1 MPVAHRSRTAVLAAA
16 TVAALALAGCGET
29 TDDPADTIVRTT
41 TRIAEAAVIGVDRDT
56 TTSCALPSPLDAG
69 QPASGTR
76 TVVHTAGTAEV
87 PADPQ
92 RIVVLDL
99 AAMDAVCALGLW
111 ERVVG
116 TAFTPIE
123 PGYFDYLGTGIAE
136 LPSVGSGDVPD
147 LDLVA
152 GVAPDLILG
161 SSVDTDLRDRLGAIA
176 PTVTVGSDP
185 VFWRQQFLRVGDAL
199 GRRDAAQR
207 VLDDYL
213 AAAAETG
220 RELASSQTQASIV
233 RFTGDGPVVEGTAS
247 FAGQV
252 MADAGADRPPAQR
265 FGVVDGRSSEPVDT
279 DDPAAADA
287 DVIFVRFDGEDGLA
301 DGTEYMRTDRWF
313 ELGAVSDRR
322 LFAVTDDV
330 WSTPGPVAARA
341 VLTDLKVALNGYSN

>member
-1 MPVAHRSRTAVLAAA
+1 MPVAHRSRTALAAA
-16 TVAALALAGCGET
+16 AVVVLALAGCGEA
-29 TDDPADTIVRTT
+29 TDDPADSIVRTT
-41 TRIAEAAVIGVDRDT
+41 TRIAGAAVVGVDRDT
-56 TTSCALPSPLDAG
+56 TTSCAQPSPLDAG
-69 QPASGTR
+69 QPATGTR
-76 TVVHTAGTAEV
+76 TVVHTAGTAQV

-116 TAFTPIE
+116 TAFTPTD
-123 PGYFDYLGTGIAE
+123 PAYFDYLGSGIAE
-136 LPSVGSGDVPD
+136 LPSVGGGDTPD

-152 GVAPDLILG
+152 QARPDLILG
-161 SSVDTDLRDRLGAIA
+161 SSVDSDLYGRLGAIA
-176 PTVTVGSDP
+176 PTVTVGADP
-185 VFWRQQFLRVGDAL
+185 VFWRQQFLRAGETL

-213 AAAAETG
+213 VAAAEVG
-220 RELASSQTQASIV
+220 RELVSSQTQASVV
-233 RFTGDGPVVEGTAS
+233 RFTGDEPVVEGTAS

-252 MADAGADRPPAQR
+252 LADAGVARPPAQR
-265 FGVVDGRSSEPVDT
+265 FGVVDGHPFLPLDT

-287 DVIFVRFDGEDGLA
+287 DVLFVRFDVDGGTA
-301 DGTEYMRTDRWF
+301 YGTEYMKTDQWLD
-313 ELGAVSDRR
+313 LGAVSDSR

>member
-16 TVAALALAGCGET
+16 TVATLALAGCADT
-29 TDDPADTIVRTT
+29 TDDPANDIVRTT
-41 TRIAEAAVIGVDRDT
+41 TSIAGAAVIGVDRDT
-56 TTSCALPSPLDAG
+56 ATSCALPAPLDAG
-69 QPASGTR
+69 QPPAGTR
-76 TVVHTAGTAEV
+76 TVIHTAGTTEV

-116 TAFTPIE
+116 TSFTPIE

-136 LPSVGSGDVPD
+136 LPSVGTGDVPD
-147 LDLVA
+147 LDA
-152 GVAPDLILG
+152 IAQAQPDLILG
-161 SSVDTDLRDRLGAIA
+161 SSVDTDLYGQLGAIA
-176 PTVTVGSDP
+176 PTVAVGADP
-185 VFWRQQFLRVGDAL
+185 VFWRQQFVRAGETL

-213 AAAAETG
+213 VAAADVG
-220 RELASSQTQASIV
+220 RELTSSQTQASIV
-233 RFTGDGPVVEGTAS
+233 RFTGSGPVVEGTAS

-252 MADAGADRPPAQR
+252 MADAGAERPPAQR
-265 FGVVDGRSSEPVDT
+265 FGVVDGRSFESLDR
-279 DDPAAADA
+279 DDPSAADA
-287 DVIFVRFDGEDGLA
+287 DVIFVRFDGDAGLA
-301 DGTEYMRTDRWF
+301 DGTEYMKTDQWLD
-313 ELGAVSDRR
+313 LGAVGDSR

-341 VLTDLKVALNGYSN
+341 VLTDLKGALNGYSN

>member
-1 MPVAHRSRTAVLAAA
+1 MPVVHRSRTAVLAAVAVA
-16 TVAALALAGCGET
+16 TLALAGCGET
-29 TDDPADTIVRTT
+29 TDDPADSIVRTT
-41 TRIAEAAVIGVDRDT
+41 TRIAGAAVVGVDRDT
-56 TTSCALPSPLDAG
+56 TTACPLPSTLDAG
-69 QPASGTR
+69 QPATGTR
-76 TVVHTAGTAEV
+76 TVLHTAGTAEV

-116 TAFTPIE
+116 VAFTPID

-152 GVAPDLILG
+152 QAQPDLILG
-161 SSVDTDLRDRLGAIA
+161 SSADADLYDRLDAIA

-185 VFWRQQFLRVGDAL
+185 VFWREQFLRVGDAL

-213 AAAAETG
+213 LAATEVG

-233 RFTGDGPVVEGTAS
+233 RFTADGPVVEGTAS

-252 MADAGADRPPAQR
+252 MADAGAARPPAQR
-265 FGVVDGRSSEPVDT
+265 FGVVEGRSFEPVDP

-287 DVIFVRFDGEDGLA
+287 DVLFVRFDGDAGLA
-301 DGTEYMRTDRWF
+301 EGTEYMETDRWLD
-313 ELGAVSDRR
+313 LGAVSDSR

-341 VLTDLKVALNGYSN
+341 VLTDLKVALNGYSH